1 MSSVSVDSYD
11 YNLGTFHR
19 PVSTKDPTAQKWFDR
34 GLIWSYSFHHLESSR
49 CFEAAIASDP
59 SCAIAYWGLAY
70 ALGPNYNKPWELF
83 DKEDLEETLSRVHD
97 AVKKGLMHAADPI
110 ERALIHAI
118 RVRYPSDVSDT
129 RYSHH
134 NRAYAEAMSLVY
146 KSYPRDL
153 DVVTLYADALIN
165 IVPWA
170 LWDLHTGE
178 PNPEAGTMEA
188 KRILDNALETDSAS
202 LQHPGLL
209 HIYIH
214 LMEMSSMPETALA
227 TANHLRNLVPDAG
240 HMRHMPSH
248 LDILVGN
255 WSRAI
260 DANAAASIA
269 DEKYRL
275 AKVTN
280 TMDFYTMYRL
290 HNYHSLIYAAMFAGR
305 SKTAMTA
312 VLCMEEN
319 LPEQLLRVESPPMAN
334 WLEPFCSIRV
344 HVLIRFGRWDE
355 LIALPLVPPEDQD
368 LYCTS
373 TAMLHYGKGIA
384 FAALGRVA
392 EASQQ
397 RDLFQASMRRVPD
410 SRMIYPN
417 KCSDMLAVA
426 KSMLDG
432 EIEYRKGNFK
442 TAFTYLNEAI
452 VQEDA
457 LVYSEPPAWM
467 QPVRHALGALLLE
480 QGRFKEAAA
489 AYAADLGLDKSV
501 PRSKWH
507 PNNIWALHGYHEC
520 LMSLGKLEEAQDVAQ
535 NLKAASDGVD
545 IKLRSSCFCRGR
557 SILTKAELV

>member
-1 MSSVSVDSYD
+1 M
-11 YNLGTFHR
+11 T
-19 PVSTKDPTAQKWFDR
+19 PV
-34 GLIWSYSFHHLESSR
+34 

-59 SCAIAYWGLAY
+59 TCAIAYWGLAY

-83 DKEDLEETLSRVHD
+83 DKEDLKNTLSRVQD
-97 AVKKGLMHAADPI
+97 AIRKGLMHAADPI

-129 RYSHH
+129 RYPYH

-146 KSYPRDL
+146 KAYPKDL

-165 IVPWA
+165 IAPWA
-170 LWDLHTGE
+170 LWDLQTGE
-178 PNPEAGTMEA
+178 PNTEAGTMEA
-188 KRILDNALETDSAS
+188 KEILDNALEADSAS
-202 LQHPGLL
+202 LRHPGLL
-209 HIYIH
+209 HVYTH
-214 LMEMSSMPETALA
+214 LMEMSSTPETALA

-255 WSRAI
+255 WACAI
-260 DANAAASIA
+260 EANAAASIA

-275 AKVTN
+275 ANVIN

-290 HNYHSLIYAAMFAGR
+290 HNYSSLIYAAMFAGR
-305 SKTAMTA
+305 SKTAMAA
-312 VLCMEEN
+312 VLRMEEN
-319 LPEQLLRVESPPMAN
+319 IPEQLLRVESPPMAD
-334 WLEPFCSIRV
+334 WLEPFCTIRV

-355 LIALPLVPPEDQD
+355 LITLPLAPPEDQD
-368 LYCTS
+368 LYCTT
-373 TAMLHYGKGIA
+373 TAILHYGKGIA

-397 RDLFQASMRRVPD
+397 RELFQASVRRVPV

-432 EIEYRKGNFK
+432 EIEYRKGNFE
-442 TAFTYLNEAI
+442 TAFTHLNEAI
-452 VQEDA
+452 MQEDA

-467 QPVRHALGALLLE
+467 QPVRHALGALSLE
-480 QGRFKEAAA
+480 QGRFKEAST

-501 PRSKWH
+501 PRAKWH

-520 LMSLGKLEEAQDVAQ
+520 LVSMGELEKAEDVAK

-545 IKLRSSCFCRGR
+545 VKLSSSCFCRGR
-557 SILTKAELV
+557 SIMSMPSQ